1 MKYSIVFAFL
11 LICECVIGQSTDN
24 KIQSKG
30 NIGIGT
36 LYPKNKLEVVG
47 RTVLNGDLFIRGDE
61 FAQFVQGKDSDK
73 RGVSLGVNDF
83 GLKTRYR
90 RWSGGSRAYNQIWY
104 DQGGSDFFFGGSTL
118 PIFSI
123 SNKGV
128 GVGTKEITHNLSIKG
143 SGKFIG
149 GESSYTEINSN
160 NNGSYLRQY
169 AKGGSNLSWIIRGY
183 SNNNLQAEFNMG
195 GVLVK
200 GKVQAEEVNISLD
213 GWADYV
219 FKEGYKLR
227 SLSELK
233 SFIEENGHLPG
244 IPKASVVEKNGLN
257 LGEINAK
264 LLEKIEEL
272 TLYVIYQEEQIQ
284 ELLKL
289 QSEVEKLKAALAT
302 E

>member
-1 MKYSIVFAFL
+1 MRYSIVFAFL
-11 LICECVIGQSTDN
+11 LICKSVVGQSTDN
-24 KIQSKG
+24 KIQSNG
-30 NIGIGT
+30 NVGIGT
-36 LYPKNKLEVVG
+36 ITPKAKLDVVG
-47 RTVLNGDLFIRGDE
+47 QTVLRGDLYIRGDE
-61 FAQFVQGKDSDK
+61 FVQFVQGRDSDK
-73 RGVSLGVNDF
+73 RGVSIGVNDF

-104 DQGGSDFFFGGSTL
+104 DQGGSDFFYGGSTL

-128 GVGTKEITHNLSIKG
+128 GVGTKEISHNLTIKG
-143 SGKFIG
+143 SGKFMG
-149 GESSYTEINSN
+149 GESSFTEINSTSS
-160 NNGSYLRQY
+160 GSYIQQY
-169 AKGGSNLSWIIRGY
+169 GNDGSSLSWVIRSY
-183 SNNNLQAEFNMG
+183 SNSNLQAEFNMG

-219 FKEGYKLR
+219 FKDGYNLMD
-227 SLSELK
+227 LDELK
-233 SFIEENGHLPG
+233 SFIDENGHLPG
-244 IPKASVVEKNGLN
+244 IPKEAEVKKEGIN

-272 TLYVIYQEEQIQ
+272 TLYIIDQEEQIQ

-289 QSEVEKLKAALAT
+289 QNEVEKLKEAIASH
-302 E
+302 

>member
-1 MKYSIVFAFL
+1 MRYSIVFTFL
-11 LICECVIGQSTDN
+11 LISESVIGQSTDN
-24 KIQSKG
+24 KIETKG

-36 LYPKNKLEVVG
+36 LDPKNKLEVVG
-47 RTVLNGDLFIRGDE
+47 RTALRGDLYIMGDE
-61 FAQFVQGKDSDK
+61 FVQFVQGKDSDK
-73 RGVSLGVNDF
+73 RGVSIGVNDF

-90 RWSGGSRAYNQIWY
+90 RWSGGSRAYNQVWY

-128 GVGTKEITHNLSIKG
+128 GVGTKEITHNLSING
-143 SGKFIG
+143 SGKFMG
-149 GESSYTEINSN
+149 AESSYTEINSN
-160 NNGSYLRQY
+160 NSGPFMSQY
-169 AKGGSNLSWIIRGY
+169 GKGGTSLSWIIRGY
-183 SNNNLQAEFNMG
+183 ANNNLQAEFNMG
-195 GVLVK
+195 GVLVN

-219 FKEGYKLR
+219 FTDGY
-227 SLSELK
+227 SLMSLGELK
-233 SFIEENGHLPG
+233 SFIDKNGHLPG
-244 IPKASVVEKNGLN
+244 IPIEAVVKKEGLN

-289 QSEVEKLKAALAT
+289 QKEVEQLKEAVAT
-302 E
+302 Q